1 MNHSRSLAVAVS
13 FVTST
18 LVVLSAC
25 TRTSV
30 PIPVVHDTVTVVRH
44 DTTVNIDTLYGTPDP
59 SINMKNGLVLYLP
72 FNGSFADSSGSGNTI
87 TAVGGAT
94 LDYDMH
100 GYASSAFN
108 ATGAGERLIVGNN
121 GAYKVDTAFTV
132 SCDFMLRSNAY
143 YSGGYDFSGLQVFLS
158 IVNVAAGTGPTFNI
172 GMSVPAFP
180 QYFTFNVCGAQGNDC
195 SSYGANMAYN
205 ISDTSNFIPQLGA
218 WYNVVCVFN
227 KNITSIYVNGKLT
240 STQTNPNTASALFCT
255 GSNFVVGGWWNGG
268 NSGTENL
275 RGKLDEVR
283 FYNRPLNSHEIG
295 WLARNF
301 QPTSVRQAPGAQTG
315 SGSRLH

>member
-1 MNHSRSLAVAVS
+1 MKQSKTLSLIA
-13 FVTST
+13 T
-18 LVVLSAC
+18 VVLTTVVFFGAC
-25 TRTSV
+25 TRNNT
-30 PIPVVHDTVTVVRH
+30 PPTTVHDTVTVVKH
-44 DTTVNIDTLYGTPDP
+44 DTTSKNDTLYATKPD
-59 SINMKNGLVLYLP
+59 STVNISKGLVLYLP
-72 FNGSFADSSGSGNTI
+72 FNGSFADSSGNGYTV
-87 TAVGGAT
+87 TAVNGAT

-108 ATGAGERLIVGNN
+108 ATGAGERLIVSNN
-121 GAYKVDTAFTV
+121 GGYKVDTAFSV
-132 SCDFMLRSNAY
+132 SCDFMMRSNAY
-143 YSGGYDFSGLQVFLS
+143 YAGGYDFSGLQVFLS

-205 ISDTSNFIPQLGA
+205 ISDTSNFTPQLGA
-218 WYNVVCVFN
+218 WYNAVCVYS
-227 KNITSIYVNGKLT
+227 KTATSIYINGKLI

-255 GSNFVVGGWWNGG
+255 GSNFVIGGWWNGG
-268 NSGTENL
+268 GSGFEGI

-283 FYNRPLNSHEIG
+283 FYNRVLTPHEIT

-301 QPTSVRQAPGAQTG
+301 QVNSTRVKPGLQT
-315 SGSRLH
+315 H